1 MFQHEDAE
9 SVSIE
14 VEIDEEQRKVLVIKT
29 ALSLWPSSE
38 AYASDRVSALEAAA
52 QAYMLE
58 NKLDRIRMVSTRRFE
73 VRRQ

>member
-1 MFQHEDAE
+1 MFKHEDAE
-9 SVSIE
+9 SATIE

-29 ALSLWPSSE
+29 PLSLWPSSQE
-38 AYASDRVSALEAAA
+38 YAPERVSALEAAA

-73 VRRQ
+73 VRRN

>member
-9 SVSIE
+9 SASIE

-29 ALSLWPSSE
+29 TLSLWPSSE
-38 AYASDRVSALEAAA
+38 AYAPHRVSALEAAA